1 MGNAQKRGVVTIPL
15 TTLSRS
21 WQIFYR
27 LASPLGQQLHQWRSS
42 HSWQPLV
49 LTLAIALFLA
59 GTHSVKAQ
67 QVWRGSES
75 VPLQKAYDHWQQKH
89 ILYLGETHDSAAD
102 HQAQLLIL
110 QELQRRGR
118 PLAIALEMIQRP
130 FQAALDAYIA
140 GEISEM
146 ELLEQTQ
153 YAQRWGFPW
162 SLYAP
167 IFRFAKEQ
175 QIPLI
180 ALNTPTEV
188 TRQVARQGLESLGEG
203 DFRYI
208 PPLTDIDLS
217 NTAYRD
223 RLKEVFVAVHQGV
236 SHSMNFD
243 FFYQAQ
249 VLWDETMAK
258 VIAKHHQQDPDRLI
272 VVLTGRGHVYF
283 GDGIP
288 QRVQRRLSPNLR
300 QGIILLNPT
309 ATEKAKPRI
318 ADWFWQNDPSL

>member
-1 MGNAQKRGVVTIPL
+1 MGNPQKIIAVTIPS
-15 TTLSRS
+15 TTLFRS

-27 LASPLGQQLHQWRSS
+27 LASPLGQRLGQWRSL
-42 HSWQPLV
+42 HPWPPLV
-49 LTLAIALFLA
+49 LTLAIALFFV
-59 GTHSVKAQ
+59 GTPSSKAQ
-67 QVWRGSES
+67 QVWRGSEA
-75 VPLQKAYDHWQQKH
+75 VTLQQAYGEWQRQH
-89 ILYLGETHDSAAD
+89 ILYLGETHDSVAD
-102 HQAQLLIL
+102 HAAQLLIL
-110 QELQRRGR
+110 QELQRRR

-130 FQAALDAYIA
+130 FQAALDAYIG
-140 GEISEM
+140 GEITEM
-146 ELLEQTQ
+146 ELLVQTQ

-188 TRQVARQGLESLGEG
+188 TRQVARQGLESLGEE

-208 PPLTDIDLS
+208 PPLADMDLS

-223 RLKEVFVAVHQGV
+223 RLQEIFMAAHQGL
-236 SHSMNFD
+236 SHSMNFE

-258 VIAKHHQQDPDRLI
+258 VIAQHHQQHPDRLI

-300 QGIILLNPT
+300 QAIILLNPT
-309 ATEKAKPRI
+309 ATEKAKPHI
-318 ADWFWQNDPSL
+318 ADWFWQNDPP

>member
-1 MGNAQKRGVVTIPL
+1 MGRFAVRWSWHPL
-15 TTLSRS
+15 ALS
-21 WQIFYR
+21 
-27 LASPLGQQLHQWRSS
+27 
-42 HSWQPLV
+42 
-49 LTLAIALFLA
+49 LAIALFFA
-59 GTHSVKAQ
+59 GPPSGKAQ
-67 QVWRGSES
+67 QVWRGTEA
-75 VPLQKAYDHWQQKH
+75 VTPQRAYGEWQRQH
-89 ILYLGETHDSAAD
+89 ILYLGETHDSVAD
-102 HQAQLLIL
+102 HAAQLLIL
-110 QELQRRGR
+110 QELQRRR

-140 GEISEM
+140 GEITEM
-146 ELLEQTQ
+146 ELLEHTQ

-167 IFRFAKEQ
+167 IFRFAKAQ

-188 TRQVARQGLESLGEG
+188 TRQVARQGLESLGEE

-208 PPLTDIDLS
+208 PPLADIDLS

-223 RLKEVFVAVHQGV
+223 RLQEIFIAAHQGV

-258 VIAKHHQQDPDRLI
+258 VVAQHHQQHPERLI

-288 QRVQRRLSPNLR
+288 RRVQRRLSPNLR
-300 QGIILLNPT
+300 QAIILLNPT
-309 ATEKAKPRI
+309 ATEKAKPGI
-318 ADWFWQNDPSL
+318 ADWFWQSDSP

>member
-1 MGNAQKRGVVTIPL
+1 MGNAQKRIVVTIPS

-27 LASPLGQQLHQWRSS
+27 LASPLGQRLRQWRSS
-42 HSWQPLV
+42 HPWQPLAF
-49 LTLAIALFLA
+49 TLAIALFLA
-59 GTHSVKAQ
+59 GTHRVTAQ

-75 VPLQKAYDHWQQKH
+75 VPLQKAYEHWQQKH
-89 ILYLGETHDSAAD
+89 ILYLAETHDSVAD

-140 GEISEM
+140 GEMTEM

-188 TRQVARQGLESLGEG
+188 TRQVARQGLESLGEE

-208 PPLTDIDLS
+208 PPLRDIDLS

-223 RLKEVFVAVHQGV
+223 RLQEIFVAAHQGV

-258 VIAKHHQQDPDRLI
+258 VIAKYHQRHPDRLI

-300 QGIILLNPT
+300 QAIILLNPT
-309 ATEKAKPRI
+309 AMEKAKPRI

>member
-1 MGNAQKRGVVTIPL
+1 MADILSFDIPLGRGVGL
-15 TTLSRS
+15 LEMGRS
-21 WQIFYR
+21 WHP
-27 LASPLGQQLHQWRSS
+27 LALS
-42 HSWQPLV
+42 
-49 LTLAIALFLA
+49 LAIALFLV
-59 GTHSVKAQ
+59 GTHRVTAQ
-67 QVWRGSES
+67 QVWWGSES
-75 VPLQKAYDHWQQKH
+75 VPVQRAYADWQQQH
-89 ILYLGETHDSAAD
+89 ILYLGETHDSEAD
-102 HQAQLLIL
+102 HRAQLQIL

-140 GEISEM
+140 GEITEM

-167 IFRFAKEQ
+167 IFRFAREQ

-188 TRQVARQGLESLGEG
+188 TRQVARYGLASLREEN
-203 DFRYI
+203 FRYI
-208 PPLTDIDLS
+208 PPLTEIDLS
-217 NTAYRD
+217 NTPYRD
-223 RLKEVFVAVHQGV
+223 RLWEIFWAAHQGA
-236 SHSMNFD
+236 SHSLNFD

-258 VIAKHHQQDPDRLI
+258 VIAKHHQRHPDRLI

-283 GDGIP
+283 GEGIP

-300 QGIILLNPT
+300 QAIILLNPT
-309 ATEKAKPRI
+309 ATEKAKPGI
-318 ADWFWQNDPSL
+318 ADWFWQNDPS

>member
-1 MGNAQKRGVVTIPL
+1 MGNAQKRIVVTIL
-15 TTLSRS
+15 STTLSRS

-27 LASPLGQQLHQWRSS
+27 LAPPLGQRLRQWRSS
-42 HSWQPLV
+42 HAWQPLAF
-49 LTLAIALFLA
+49 TLAIALFLV
-59 GTHSVKAQ
+59 GTHRVTAQ

-75 VPLQKAYDHWQQKH
+75 VPLQKAYEHWQQKH
-89 ILYLGETHDSAAD
+89 ILYLAETHDSVAD

-140 GEISEM
+140 GEITEM

-180 ALNTPTEV
+180 ALNTPSEV
-188 TRQVARQGLESLGEG
+188 TRQVARYGLASLREE
-203 DFRYI
+203 DFRDI
-208 PPLTDIDLS
+208 PPLTEIDLS
-217 NTAYRD
+217 NTTYRD
-223 RLKEVFVAVHQGV
+223 RLREIFGAAHKGM
-236 SHSMNFD
+236 SHSLDFD

-258 VIAKHHQQDPDRLI
+258 VIAKHHQRHPDRLI

-283 GDGIP
+283 GEGIP

-300 QGIILLNPT
+300 QAIILLNPT
-309 ATEKAKPRI
+309 ATEKAKLRI
-318 ADWFWQNDPSL
+318 ADWFWQNNPS

>member
-1 MGNAQKRGVVTIPL
+1 MGNAQKMIVVTTSL
-15 TTLSRS
+15 TTPFRS

-27 LASPLGQQLHQWRSS
+27 LASPLGRCVGRLAVWRSW
-42 HSWQPLV
+42 HPLA
-49 LTLAIALFLA
+49 LSLAIALFLA
-59 GTHSVKAQ
+59 GTCSVKAQ
-67 QVWRGSES
+67 QVWRGNES
-75 VPLQKAYDHWQQKH
+75 VPVQRAYADWEQKH
-89 ILYLGETHDSAAD
+89 ILYLGETHDRVAD
-102 HQAQLLIL
+102 HQAQVQIL

-140 GEISEM
+140 GEITEM

-180 ALNTPTEV
+180 ALNTPSEI
-188 TRQVARQGLESLGEG
+188 TRQVARQGLRSLEG
-203 DFRYI
+203 DDFRYI

-223 RLKEVFVAVHQGV
+223 RLKEIFTAAHQGV
-236 SHSMNFD
+236 SHSLNFD

-258 VIAKHHQQDPDRLI
+258 VIAKHHQQDPNRLI

-288 QRVQRRLSPNLR
+288 QRVQRRLSPHLR
-300 QGIILLNPT
+300 QAIILLNPT
-309 ATEKAKPRI
+309 ATEKAKPGI